1 MYKKFL
7 SKIVLLSF
15 IGILFSCTEKN
26 NKIKT
31 NTEEEIIQVK
41 QTVENIVEEQNANI
55 PEVKTKEELIVEKD
69 FLENNYI
76 FIGENKVPLEKVFIT
91 EKGSVIFSLLKYSL
105 QKIENPELYTGT
117 YIFYPESQEFT
128 LLTSTTDFGATEF
141 DDKIEIDDKYLFRF
155 YHGNGL
161 DYVDIYNYETNEY
174 AYSGYN
180 GNLDLENHII
190 YISLKKVLNPED
202 EEKVKSDFENID
214 YGDLPE
220 SYKNSLTKVYKYEIN
235 YISGESKILK
245 GDEIMEY

>member
-1 MYKKFL
+1 MSKKIF
-7 SKIVLLSF
+7 SKIILLSF
-15 IGILFSCTEKN
+15 IAILFSCTEKN
-26 NKIKT
+26 NKIKN
-31 NTEEEIIQVK
+31 NTEEEIIQVEE
-41 QTVENIVEEQNANI
+41 TVENIVEEQDANI
-55 PEVKTKEELIVEKD
+55 PEVKTKEELIVEND

-91 EKGSVIFSLLKYSL
+91 EKGAIIFSLLKYSL

-117 YIFYPESQEFT
+117 YIFYPESKEFT
-128 LLTSTTDFGATEF
+128 LLTNTTDFGATEF

-161 DYVDIYNYETNEY
+161 DYVDVYNYETNEY
-174 AYSGYN
+174 TYSGYN
-180 GNLDLENHII
+180 GNLDLENHKI

-202 EEKVKSDFENID
+202 EEIVKADFENID

-235 YISGESKILK
+235 YLTGESKVLK

>member
-1 MYKKFL
+1 MNKKFL
-7 SKIVLLSF
+7 SKIVLVSF
-15 IGILFSCTEKN
+15 IVILFSCTEKN
-26 NKIKT
+26 KIIKN
-31 NTEEEIIQVK
+31 NTEEEKIQIE
-41 QTVENIVEEQNANI
+41 QTVENIIEEKDEI
-55 PEVKTKEELIVEKD
+55 ISEVKNREELIVEND

-117 YIFYPESQEFT
+117 YIFYPESKEFT
-128 LLTSTTDFGATEF
+128 LLTNTTDFGATEF

-174 AYSGYN
+174 TYSGYN
-180 GNLDLENHII
+180 GKLDLENHKI

-220 SYKNSLTKVYKYEIN
+220 SYKNSLTKVFKYEIN
-235 YISGESKILK
+235 YLSGESKILK
-245 GDEIMEY
+245 GEEIMEY